1 MSIFSIALPF
11 PFYLYFP
18 PALLS
23 FSVWI
28 LWCKEWHDRTKRP
41 DFIPS
46 WSPIQARI
54 DLKLLVFSPLN
65 ELVTLFWKGIYI
77 LVFWGFHLV
86 CEEAF
91 EVLFQISSTMFCVHY
106 SGASISYFSFRDCN
120 SSSWQWGSVLC
131 HHPMVSLFFHTCPW
145 WFDFFC
151 YLRLMIP
158 NFKIPLYCY
167 WNVFSFISFMFL
179 FSGWW
184 GWRGD
189 LGLGTRKEIPNG
201 EKAQW
206 TILKMMSWQG
216 WLAMLGM
223 CSGMMN
229 SKTCGA
235 HYH

>member
-23 FSVWI
+23 FSVSN

-65 ELVTLFWKGIYI
+65 KLVTLFWKGTYI

-91 EVLFQISSTMFCVHY
+91 EVLFQISSMIFCVHY
-106 SGASISYFSFRDCN
+106 SGVSISYFSFRDCN
-120 SSSWQWGSVLC
+120 SSSWQGGSILC
-131 HHPMVSLFFHTCPW
+131 HHPMVSLFFLTCG
-145 WFDFFC
+145 
-151 YLRLMIP
+151 LA
-158 NFKIPLYCY
+158 
-167 WNVFSFISFMFL
+167 FSVI
-179 FSGWW
+179 
-184 GWRGD
+184 
-189 LGLGTRKEIPNG
+189 LGLWFLISKDHCTVTEMFSLSSLSCSCFQDG
-201 EKAQW
+201 EAEEE
-206 TILKMMSWQG
+206 T
-216 WLAMLGM
+216 
-223 CSGMMN
+223 
-229 SKTCGA
+229 
-235 HYH
+235 